1 MGMNESKTS
10 DFADAFEVGSLLS
23 VPRFPLFDNAGG
35 FNAAGLLS
43 KSGVPYVILPPGCS
57 VDSLE
62 RLLPQPVRKRAK
74 VVCTDAPGF
83 IGYLKKHADLEF
95 TMIYATITSEASV
108 FILIA
113 VLDDHG
119 FGVGEAANWREHICR
134 FAPSVSVEWTRWA
147 SKDRK
152 VMSQADFAAF
162 LEDNRCDVASVEGMP
177 DGAQILEMALAFEA
191 TAEKRLRSKI
201 NLGNGGISLEYVDE
215 ENDKT
220 RTSMRFFERFTIG
233 LPVFEGSRS
242 AYPLEARLKYRNN
255 SGKLSFWYELVRPD
269 KVFKAA
275 VDEIINAVSE
285 ETGLSLIAGNP
296 GLA

>member
-1 MGMNESKTS
+1 MTTKTNTS
-10 DFADAFEVGSLLS
+10 DFADAFEAGSLLA
-23 VPRFPLFDNAGG
+23 VPRFPLYDNEGG
-35 FNAAGLLS
+35 FNAAGLIS
-43 KSGVPYVILPPGCS
+43 KSGVPYVIVPPGCS

-62 RLLPQPVRKRAK
+62 RLLPQPVRKRGK
-74 VVCTDAPGF
+74 IVCTDAPGF
-83 IGYLKKHADLEF
+83 IGYLKKHAELEF
-95 TMIYATITSEASV
+95 TMIYAMITSEASV
-108 FILIA
+108 CILIA

-134 FAPSVSVEWTRWA
+134 FSPSVSVEWTRWA

-152 VMSQADFAAF
+152 VMPQVEFAAF

-255 SGKLSFWYELVRPD
+255 SGKLSFWFELVRPD

-275 VDEIINAVSE
+275 VDEIVAAVAE
-285 ETGLSLIAGNP
+285 ETGLTIIAGNP